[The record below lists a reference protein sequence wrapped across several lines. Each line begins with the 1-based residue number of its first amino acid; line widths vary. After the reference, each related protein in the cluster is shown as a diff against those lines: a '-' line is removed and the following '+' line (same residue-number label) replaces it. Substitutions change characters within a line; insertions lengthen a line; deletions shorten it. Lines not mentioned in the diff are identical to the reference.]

1 MEIKKEKYQFITQGA
16 ELKVKVA
23 GMMKEDDVMPY
34 LEDYRTIISSMPRK
48 EVVELDFSSLSV
60 VFQSLLDD
68 MVDILKM
75 YQNDFKSISIIYQK
89 SNILLRNQIVRCA
102 KQINLNYTMTEVE

>member
-1 MEIKKEKYQFITQGA
+1 MEIKKERYQLTAQGT
-16 ELKVKVA
+16 ELKVKA
-23 GMMKEDDVMPY
+23 DGMMKEDDLMSF
-34 LEDYRTIISSMPRK
+34 LEDYGTIISSMPRK

-60 VFQSLLDD
+60 VFQSLLDN

-75 YQNDFKSISIIYQK
+75 YQKDFKSISIIYQK

-102 KQINLNYTMTEVE
+102 KQVNLNYTMTEVE